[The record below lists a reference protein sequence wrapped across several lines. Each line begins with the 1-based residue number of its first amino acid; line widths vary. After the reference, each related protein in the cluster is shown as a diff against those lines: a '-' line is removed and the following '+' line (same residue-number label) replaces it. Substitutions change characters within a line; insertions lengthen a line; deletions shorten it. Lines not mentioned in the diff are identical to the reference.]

1 MKSFYDTMSK
11 LRNYIHPKT
20 GKLSP
25 LIADDVWEIIEANKE
40 LLESSIVYDRDFGY
54 DYFGFKTLERAY
66 LLKVDGKIV
75 ERPQHMIMRVAL
87 GIHKTDIEQVLQTY
101 NSMVRWKMLKKL
113 RSQCFG

>member
-1 MKSFYDTMSK
+1 MSK

-101 NSMVRWKMLKKL
+101 NSMVRWKLLKKL
-113 RSQCFG
+113 